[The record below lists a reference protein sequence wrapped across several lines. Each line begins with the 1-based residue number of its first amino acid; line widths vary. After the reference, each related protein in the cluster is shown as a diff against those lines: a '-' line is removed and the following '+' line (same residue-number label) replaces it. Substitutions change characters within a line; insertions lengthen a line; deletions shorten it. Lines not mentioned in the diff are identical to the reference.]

1 MAAGL
6 ILANVFGDGTPVV
19 GMSRQHTANAE
30 FHRLQTVRVHEPGLE
45 VWSGAVDPTSNHFE
59 THLAPDQARRQ
70 HRRYV
75 EVLEANGVTVHTLAE
90 DLESADALETLLAE
104 YTTLPA
110 EVDPDQVRASLDA
123 HETLQLILSRARIDS
138 DGAPANVHLERPI
151 SNIVFQRDT
160 TILGDRGP
168 ILCAMDDP
176 VRQPEVPIVERAWD
190 GIGATIAHRASTGPI
205 EGGEFIPL
213 GEFALL
219 GVSGVVDGEEH
230 IVRTSYEAALDLLE
244 AGALGFQEVGLVRAP
259 IEADRAL
266 SAEHDSPSRL
276 MHLLGWF
283 NVATTD
289 LAVTFPSLARAATV
303 DVYERGPDGY
313 DRRGSKTLAAYLD
326 EKDYEVVAASPT
338 ERWPTN
344 FVTIDDGL
352 VVPLYEPDETGA
364 YRPANN
370 PTIEAL
376 KDRGVS
382 IVPDGEGLPTGPLT
396 NGSGGLH
403 CMTTPLNRE

>member
-1 MAAGL
+1 MEY
-6 ILANVFGDGTPVV
+6 
-19 GMSRQHTANAE
+19 TARAE
-30 FHRLQTVRVHEPGLE
+30 YDRLQAVRVHEPGLE
-45 VWSGAVDPTSNHFE
+45 VWSGAVDPTSNLFE
-59 THLAPDQARRQ
+59 TVFAPDQARRQ

-75 EVLEANGVTVHTLAE
+75 DVLESNGVTVHTLAG
-90 DLESADALETLLAE
+90 DLRSADALDPLFEE
-104 YTTLPA
+104 YVTI
-110 EVDPDQVRASLDA
+110 DPDVDRESVRASLDA
-123 HETLQLILSRARIDS
+123 HETLQLILSRARIEPGNDT
-138 DGAPANVHLERPI
+138 PASVHVEGPI
-151 SNIVFQRDT
+151 SNIFFQRDT
-160 TILGDRGP
+160 TILGDKGP
-168 ILCAMDDP
+168 ILCSMTSP
-176 VRQPEVPIVERAWD
+176 VRQPEVPIVERAWT
-190 GIGATIAHRASTGPI
+190 GIDATIAHRATTGPI

-230 IVRTSYEAALDLLE
+230 VLRTSYDAALELLE
-244 AGALGFQEVGLVRAP
+244 AGALGFEEVGLVRAP

-266 SAEHDSPSRL
+266 AAEHDSPSRL

-283 NVATTD
+283 NVAAAGI
-289 LAVTFPSLARAATV
+289 AVTFPSLARAATV

-313 DRRGSKTLAAYLD
+313 DRRESTTLAAYLD
-326 EKDYEVVAASPT
+326 EKDYDVVAASPA

-344 FVTIDDGL
+344 FVTIDGGL

-364 YRPANN
+364 YRPENN

-396 NGSGGLH
+396 NGAGGLH
-403 CMTTPLNRE
+403 CMTTPVSRQ